1 MNGRRE
7 IKEATNLSEGTLI
20 LWPTTAHLA
29 WTVFNGLG
37 YLRVRRNI
45 SKETL
50 EGSSRD
56 ICQGEA
62 NARFGGWTLTKR

>member
-45 SKETL
+45 SKKLLRGAPEISVRVRRTPDS
-50 EGSSRD
+50 EG
-56 ICQGEA
+56 G
-62 NARFGGWTLTKR
+62 L